1 MKIHVAIAL
10 GLLGGLSLGLVA
22 ALTGSPALLKLA
34 GAVEPVGTAFVNL
47 LKMVVVPLVAT
58 TLFVGVA
65 GMGDL
70 RRLGQVG
77 TLALAFFAAT
87 TLIGVLLGMGVMQ
100 LSLPFADQAAA
111 RGVSGAAHLA
121 PAELPGAADFLVGL
135 IPANPVRAA
144 AESALLP
151 LIVFTV
157 LFAAAA
163 GTLPEPRRRPLVAM
177 ADALTAALIQL
188 VHWVLWAAPVGVFAL
203 AAPVFARSGWAMLQS
218 LIVFILAVL
227 LGLVLFVAA
236 VYLPAAA
243 VLGGRGPARFL
254 KACLG
259 SQLIGFTTTSSPAT
273 IPAMLDGADALGVSR
288 DVSALVIPLG
298 ASLNR
303 AGSALFQGASVVFL
317 SWLYGTPLPLASLGG
332 AVLATFLVA
341 FTVAG
346 VPSASVV
353 TLAPALSQV
362 GVPLD
367 GLGVL
372 LGVDRIPD
380 MLRTAVNVTGTI
392 TASVVLERGSLSV
405 VRYPFPLSEGSGGE
419 DGKRTTDNG

>member
-10 GLLGGLSLGLVA
+10 GLLGGLGLGLVA
-22 ALTGSPALLKLA
+22 AVTGSPALLTLA

-70 RRLGQVG
+70 KRLGRVG

-87 TLIGVLLGMGVMQ
+87 TLIGVLVGMGVMR
-100 LSLPFADQAAA
+100 LLLPFADQAAA
-111 RGVSGAAHLA
+111 RGLSGPEQAA
-121 PAELPGAADFLVGL
+121 PTKLPGVVDFLVGL
-135 IPANPVRAA
+135 IPANPFQAA

-157 LFAAAA
+157 LFAAAV
-163 GTLPEPRRRPLVAM
+163 GTLAESQRRPLIAV
-177 ADALTAALIQL
+177 ADAITAALIKL
-188 VHWVLWAAPVGVFAL
+188 VHWVLWAAPLGVFAL
-203 AAPVFARSGWAMLQS
+203 AAPVTARSGWSMLQS
-218 LIVFILAVL
+218 LIVFILAVFV
-227 LGLVLFVAA
+227 GLVLFVAA

-288 DVSALVIPLG
+288 HVSSLVIPLG

-303 AGSALFQGASVVFL
+303 AGSALFQGAGVVFL
-317 SWLYGTPLPLASLGG
+317 AWLYGTPLPLASLGG

-353 TLAPALSQV
+353 SLAPALSHV
-362 GVPLD
+362 GVPMD

-380 MLRTAVNVTGTI
+380 MLRTATNVTGTI
-392 TASVVLERGSLSV
+392 TASVVLEAISSQQ
-405 VRYPFPLSEGSGGE
+405 SAISSQ
-419 DGKRTTDNG
+419 

>member
-22 ALTGSPALLKLA
+22 ALTGSPALLTLA

-100 LSLPFADQAAA
+100 ALLPFADQAAA
-111 RGVSGAAHLA
+111 RGVSGATHA
-121 PAELPGAADFLVGL
+121 PAGELPGVVDFLVGL
-135 IPANPVRAA
+135 IPANPVQAA

-151 LIVFTV
+151 LIVFTI

-163 GTLPEPRRRPLVAM
+163 GALPEPRRRPLIAM
-177 ADALTAALIQL
+177 AEAITAALITL
-188 VHWVLWAAPVGVFAL
+188 VHWVLWVAPVGVFAL

-218 LIVFILAVL
+218 LMVFILAVL
-227 LGLVLFVAA
+227 VGLVVFVAA

-243 VLGGRGPARFL
+243 ALGSRGPARFL
-254 KACLG
+254 QACLG

-273 IPAMLDGADALGVSR
+273 IPAMLDSADALGVSR
-288 DVSALVIPLG
+288 DVSGLVIPLG

-317 SWLYGTPLPLASLGG
+317 AWLYGTPLPLASLGG

-353 TLAPALSQV
+353 SLAPALSQV

-380 MLRTAVNVTGTI
+380 MLRTATNVTGTI
-392 TASVVLERGSLSV
+392 TAAAVLERRYPSSV
-405 VRYPFPLSEGSGGE
+405 VRYPSAAGGGGE
-419 DGKRTTDNG
+419 NGQRRTDNG